1 MLHSFLLL
9 YHFTPSGLFFF
20 PFRGCPPSKPK
31 ISISYPTRCKC
42 SSSDFSGSYFFSSNH
57 EHSSGA
63 ANCSALGAKDIQ
75 SIRVSSIPSEK
86 HSRLQL
92 T

>member
-42 SSSDFSGSYFFSSNH
+42 SSLDFSGSYFFSSNH

-63 ANCSALGAKDIQ
+63 AKCSALGAKDIR
-75 SIRVSSIPSEK
+75 SIRASSIPSEK